1 MAARFRRW
9 LPVGLVGVFLLSVV
23 LLPSG
28 SAAVS
33 ALGEIGAV
41 VTLLGFVVLA
51 ALALWPE
58 LFPKTQDVPASLR
71 EEVAQLSALAG
82 VPAPRI
88 RVIQS
93 GVYNAHARSFRGR
106 DRITVSSAALDRSSL
121 SLTGLIAHELAH
133 IVNGDIRLF
142 RRVIVP
148 MACPGMPA
156 ALFLVANLSPE
167 HALTASWFL
176 LGGWLLFLFRVLTR
190 TELRA
195 ECVGAR
201 LVGPDALVASLA
213 EVGTHS
219 RFAELWPRLLG
230 LPTTAQRH
238 AAIERGR
245 AAMEAESSHLGCA
258 SRQGVAS

>member
-1 MAARFRRW
+1 MADKWRQR
-9 LPVGLVGVFLLSVV
+9 LPVGLIGGFTMSVV

-33 ALGEIGAV
+33 VIGQIGV
-41 VTLLGFVVLA
+41 VATLLGLVVLA

-58 LFPKTQDVPASLR
+58 LFPKTQDVPARLR
-71 EEVAQLSALAG
+71 EEVARLSALAG
-82 VPAPRI
+82 VPTPRI
-88 RVIQS
+88 RVIRS

-106 DRITVSSAALDRSSL
+106 DRITVSSAALDRSAL

-133 IVNGDIRLF
+133 VVNGDIRLF

-148 MACPGMPA
+148 MACPGVPA
-156 ALFLVANLSPE
+156 ALFLVANLSPG

-213 EVGTHS
+213 EVATSS
-219 RFAELWPRLLG
+219 RFAELLPRLLG
-230 LPTTAQRH
+230 LPTTARRR

-245 AAMEAESSHLGCA
+245 AAMEAESSHLACA
-258 SRQGVAS
+258 PRQGAS